1 MRITKRLKSK
11 RKKGGIGFLLVLFL
25 FGLFMTIPFYYA
37 IMQSFKPI
45 QEILI
50 FPPRFYV
57 SSPTLDN
64 YRQLFR
70 SVGGDWI
77 PFGRYVFNSIFVTL
91 IVTVGNVAVSILA
104 AYPLAKLN
112 FKGSKVIFKIITYSL
127 LFSGPVTA
135 FPQYILMAKVGL
147 IDTYYALILPFV
159 ATPMG
164 AFLLKNFLIQLPD
177 TMLEA
182 ARIDGAS
189 NYRTLFSVVAP
200 NMKPAILT
208 LIILTFQAVWNGGG
222 ASFIYTEKFKVL
234 PTLLSQIVASGTARI
249 GVGAASAVLMMILPL
264 TVFII
269 TQSQIIETMAFSGIK
284 E

>member
-1 MRITKRLKSK
+1 MHS
-11 RKKGGIGFLLVLFL
+11 RKKFKRQKGGAGFLFVLFV
-25 FGLFMTIPFYYA
+25 FGSFMTVPFLYA

-64 YRQLFR
+64 FRQLFR

-77 PFGRYVFNSIFVTL
+77 PFGRYVVNSLFVTFT
-91 IVTVGNVAVSILA
+91 VTVGNIAVSLLA
-104 AYPLAKLN
+104 AFPLAKLK
-112 FKGSKVIFKIITYSL
+112 FKGSRAIFKLITYSL

-135 FPQYILMAKVGL
+135 FPQYILMSKIGL
-147 IDTYYALILPFV
+147 IDTYFALILPFV

-164 AFLLKNFLIQLPD
+164 AFLLKNFLVQIPD
-177 TMLEA
+177 SMLEA

-189 NYRTLFSVVAP
+189 NYRTLFHIVTP
-200 NMKPAILT
+200 NMKPAVLT
-208 LIILTFQAVWNGGG
+208 LVILTFQSVWNGGG
-222 ASFIYTEKFKVL
+222 TSFVFTEKLKVL
-234 PTLLSQIVASGTARI
+234 PTLLSQKVASGVARM

-264 TVFII
+264 TVFLI

-284 E
+284 D